1 MSQAITKVGMPKWG
15 LSMKVGQILD
25 WLVDEGATVDS
36 GTEIVEVETEKIA
49 GAIEAPAAGVL
60 RRRVAGS
67 GESIPVGGLVAVIA
81 DEATSDGDI
90 DAFVAEFQANFVPPE
105 EGEEAGPSTEKVEIG
120 GFSLRYLRLGE
131 GEPALVL
138 LHGFGGDLNNWL
150 FNSEALS
157 EHRTV
162 YALDLPG
169 HGESTKISG
178 GFKDLVAALAGFLDE
193 LGVARAHLAGHS
205 MGGAV
210 ALQYALD
217 NPDRVAS
224 VVLIDSAALGDDI
237 NPDYIN
243 GFLSAGK
250 RRELKDVLKLLFANQ
265 DLVSRHLVDEVLK
278 YKRLDG
284 VKEALE
290 ALASDMF
297 PDGRQTVALASRLGE
312 VQAPVLVI
320 WGAGDRILPLT
331 HAQGLPENVRVEVL
345 DEQGHSP
352 HMEAANE
359 VNRLIGKFLDDEGV

>member
-1 MSQAITKVGMPKWG
+1 MPKWG

-25 WLVDEGATVDS
+25 WLVEEGDEVSS

-67 GESIPVGGLVAVIA
+67 GESVPVGGLVAVIA

-90 DAFVAEFQANFVPPE
+90 DAFVAEFQATFVPPE
-105 EGEEAGPSTEKVEIG
+105 EGEKAGPSPEKVDVG
-120 GFSLRYLRLGE
+120 GLSLRYLRLGE

-169 HGESTKISG
+169 HGGSTKSGG
-178 GFKDLVAALAGFLDE
+178 GFKDLVGAMAGFLDE

-210 ALQYALD
+210 VLQYALD

-224 VVLIDSAALGDDI
+224 LVLIDSAALGDDI
-237 NPDYIN
+237 NDDYIN

-284 VKEALE
+284 VQEVLT

-297 PDGRQTVALASRLGE
+297 PDGHQTVALAARLGE

-320 WGAGDRILPLT
+320 WGAADRVLPVAHT
-331 HAQGLPENVRVEVL
+331 QGLPENVRVEVL
-345 DEQGHSP
+345 EGQGHSP

-359 VNRLIGKFLDDEGV
+359 VNRLIGKFLDEEDV